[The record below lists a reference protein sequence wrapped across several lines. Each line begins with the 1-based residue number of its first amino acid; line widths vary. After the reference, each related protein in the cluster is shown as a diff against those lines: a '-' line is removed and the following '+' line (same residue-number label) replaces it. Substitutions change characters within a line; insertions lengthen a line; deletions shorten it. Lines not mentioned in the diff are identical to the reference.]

1 MSATKNPRT
10 LIALS
15 ASNIGISTAVNA
27 TEWNLSTA
35 YGGIATVTLSLP
47 GSAPSTAPIVTF
59 YVGEAT
65 GKKRK
70 LYTATGSTVSGD
82 YPMDFVCEYSPA
94 AMFGNITVTGGAT
107 NAITAESYGQELTGI

>member
-1 MSATKNPRT
+1 MAATKNART
-10 LIALS
+10 LITLS

-47 GSAPSTAPIVTF
+47 GSAPTTAPIVAF

-65 GKKRK
+65 GKKR
-70 LYTATGSTVSGD
+70 LLFTATGGTTSGD
-82 YPMDFVCEYSPA
+82 YPKDFVCEIPQSV
-94 AMFGNITVTGGAT
+94 MFANITVTGGAT
-107 NAITAESYGQELTGI
+107 NAITAEAYGEELTGI